1 MIGHQL
7 EVKNLYKKYARREV
21 VNDVSFSVKGGEIVG
36 LLGPNGAGKTTC
48 FYIITGLISPDYG
61 SISLDGAGITQLPM
75 YRRSRL
81 GIGYLPQEASIFRGL
96 TVAVSYTHLTLPTN
110 REV

>member
-1 MIGHQL
+1 MMGHQL

-36 LLGPNGAGKTTC
+36 LLGPNGAGT
-48 FYIITGLISPDYG
+48 
-61 SISLDGAGITQLPM
+61 
-75 YRRSRL
+75 
-81 GIGYLPQEASIFRGL
+81 
-96 TVAVSYTHLTLPTN
+96 VSYTHLTLPTN